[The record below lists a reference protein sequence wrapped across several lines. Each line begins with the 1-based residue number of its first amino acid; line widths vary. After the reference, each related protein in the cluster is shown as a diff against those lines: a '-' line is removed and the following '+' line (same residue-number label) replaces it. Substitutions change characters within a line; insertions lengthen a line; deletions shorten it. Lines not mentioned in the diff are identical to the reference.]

1 MYASTVTWCSP
12 TLHLGMAGKVTRNAW
27 RALIPH
33 PEMAGE
39 ATTNADLVRAGSY
52 ERTDEEEPDAR
63 HTAETVGVGDK
74 KAR

>member
-1 MYASTVTWCSP
+1 M
-12 TLHLGMAGKVTRNAW
+12 TRNAW